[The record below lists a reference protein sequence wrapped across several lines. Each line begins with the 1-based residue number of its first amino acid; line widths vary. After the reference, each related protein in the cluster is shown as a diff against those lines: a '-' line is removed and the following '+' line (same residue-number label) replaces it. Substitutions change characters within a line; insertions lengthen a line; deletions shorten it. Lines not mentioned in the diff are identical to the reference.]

1 MPITSIFPPLLI
13 RMIAVGE
20 RSGELEPM
28 LIRVADAY
36 EQEVDSA
43 LSTLT
48 SVLEPA
54 MIVIMGSLVLFIV
67 LAVLLPLFE
76 INSLVG

>member
-1 MPITSIFPPLLI
+1 
-13 RMIAVGE
+13 MIAVGE

-36 EQEVDSA
+36 EQEVESA
-43 LSTLT
+43 LSVLT
-48 SVLEPA
+48 SVLEPGM
-54 MIVIMGSLVLFIV
+54 MIVMGGLVLFIV
-67 LAVLLPLFE
+67 LAVLLPIFE

>member
-1 MPITSIFPPLLI
+1 MV
-13 RMIAVGE
+13 AVGE

-36 EQEVDSA
+36 EQEVESA
-43 LSTLT
+43 LSVLT
-48 SVLEPA
+48 SVLEPGM
-54 MIVIMGSLVLFIV
+54 MIIMGGLVLFIV
-67 LAVLLPLFE
+67 LAVLLPIFE